1 MAKENYVKKICLK
14 DDMIDLL
21 AEKRTKIARQNGKNV
36 DYVRDRRLEREREQ
50 QQQEEEER
58 EREPKQERE
67 RGIERDRQRRQEGQ
81 QDRQPQQEQ
90 QPDQQQPGSSGTQ
103 NGASEML
110 VVLESILFI
119 TLIEQAFPTT
129 TNLTFN

>member
-1 MAKENYVKKICLK
+1 MAKENHEKKIRLK

-21 AEKRTKIARQNGKNV
+21 AEKRTKIARENGRNV
-36 DYVRDRRLEREREQ
+36 DYVRDRRLEKEREQ
-50 QQQEEEER
+50 QRKEEEER
-58 EREPKQERE
+58 EREQERE

-90 QPDQQQPGSSGTQ
+90 QPDQQQPGGSGTQ

-119 TLIEQAFPTT
+119 TLIEQAFPIT
-129 TNLTFN
+129 TNLTFNY

>member
-1 MAKENYVKKICLK
+1 
-14 DDMIDLL
+14 MIDLL
-21 AEKRTKIARQNGKNV
+21 AEKRTKIARENGRNV
-36 DYVRDRRLEREREQ
+36 DYVRDRRLEKEREQ
-50 QQQEEEER
+50 QRKEEEER
-58 EREPKQERE
+58 EREQERE

-90 QPDQQQPGSSGTQ
+90 QPDQQQPGGSGTQ

-119 TLIEQAFPTT
+119 TLIEQAFPIT
-129 TNLTFN
+129 TNLTFNY